1 MISWT
6 IPRRIAAAFCLLV
19 LVNLLLGAIALWRVN
34 DLAQAIN
41 GRNGLATNTL
51 PSVSTLNQ
59 VRYFNN
65 LLRRLAQRSLEFAPG
80 SEQFAE
86 EQRKLDEARAEGEKL
101 CTRYQDLIADK
112 EDGRLFDIAMKSRD
126 ELIGKVDELKDLAV
140 SDPEKAKG
148 FLLTAVDPALEK
160 AVKAFDASAE
170 YNKSLA
176 AATVTDAEQR
186 IRASYWLVLGGLATS
201 LFLGSLLGWLIGGSV
216 RRALGGAALSLENG
230 ARQTAVAAGQL
241 AAASQSL
248 AAGASEQG
256 ASVTETSAALEEM
269 SAMIRSTAGNA
280 EKAKAFAG
288 QARSAAETGA
298 RTMGEMSAAMRAIEA
313 SSADVAKIVKNIDEI
328 AFQTNILALNAA
340 VEAARAGEAGAG
352 FAVVADEVRS
362 LAQRSAAAAKETA
375 TRIEAA
381 IANSRQGSAS
391 CGRVG
396 ESLDEI
402 MDRVKSADALVAEIA
417 TAAREQAQGID
428 QVGLAM
434 TQMDKVTRDTAATAS
449 ESAGAAEELSGQA
462 SGLEDTVRFLQSLVV
477 AGGGHAAPPAV
488 ARRPPAAAP
497 RRPTVPAR
505 NLAAPRPGAIPHIPM
520 PAEGKGEGDH
530 EDRHFTEF

>member
-6 IPRRIAAAFCLLV
+6 IPRRIAACFTALV
-19 LVNLLLGAIALWRVN
+19 LVNLLLGAIALWRIN
-34 DLAQAIN
+34 GLANAIN
-41 GRNGLATNTL
+41 GPRGLATNTL

-59 VRYFNN
+59 IRYYSVTS
-65 LLRRLAQRSLEFAPG
+65 RRLAQRSLEYTAG
-80 SEQFAE
+80 SEEFLRE
-86 EQRKLDEARAEGEKL
+86 RAELKRARDDGDKL
-101 CTRYQDLIADK
+101 CKDYEAFITDE
-112 EDGRLFDIAMKSRD
+112 EDRRLFAAARKVRD
-126 ELIGKVDELKDLAV
+126 ELFTKIDDMQSAV
-140 SDPEKAKG
+140 VTDADKAKDM
-148 FLLTAVDPALEK
+148 LLREVDPALERT
-160 AVKAFDASAE
+160 VKAFDETTA
-170 YNKSLA
+170 YNRKLA
-176 AATVTDAEQR
+176 NDTIANADRVVRT
-186 IRASYWLVLGGLATS
+186 SYWLVFGGLATS
-201 LFLGSLLGWLIGGSV
+201 LFLGSLLGWLVSGGV
-216 RRALGGAALSLENG
+216 RRALGGAAMSLENG

-248 AAGASEQG
+248 AAGASQQG

-280 EKAKAFAG
+280 EKAKGFAG

-298 RTMGEMSAAMRAIEA
+298 RTMAEMSAAMRAIEA

-328 AFQTNILALNAA
+328 AIQTNILALNAA

-396 ESLDEI
+396 ESLEEI

-434 TQMDKVTRDTAATAS
+434 TQMDKVTRDTAATAT

-477 AGGGHAAPPAV
+477 AGAERAAPPLAV
-488 ARRPPAAAP
+488 RRPPASAP
-497 RRPTVPAR
+497 PRPTAR
-505 NLAAPRPGAIPHIPM
+505 PRALPVPRPSAMPRIPM
-520 PAEGKGEGDH
+520 PAEGKGDGDQ

>member
-6 IPRRIAAAFCLLV
+6 IPRRIAACFTALV
-19 LVNLLLGAIALWRVN
+19 LVNLLLGAIALWRIN

-51 PSVSTLNQ
+51 PSVITLNQ
-59 VRYFNN
+59 IRYCNS

-80 SEQFAE
+80 SEAFAR
-86 EQRKLDEARAEGEKL
+86 EQAALDKVRADADKL
-101 CTRYQDLIADK
+101 CTDYEKLISNE
-112 EDGRLFDIAMKSRD
+112 EDGRLFRAARESRD
-126 ELIGKVDELKDLAV
+126 KLISKIEELKALAV
-140 SDPEKAKG
+140 SDPDKAKT
-148 FLLTAVDPALEK
+148 FLLNDIDPALER
-160 AVKAFDASAE
+160 AVEAFNKTAD

-176 AATVTDAEQR
+176 DATVTDAEQR
-186 IRASYWLVLGGLATS
+186 VRASYWLVLGGLATS
-201 LFLGSLLGWLIGGSV
+201 LFLGSLLGWLIGGGV
-216 RRALGGAALSLENG
+216 RQALGGAALSLENG

-248 AAGASEQG
+248 AAGASQQG

-434 TQMDKVTRDTAATAS
+434 TQMDKVTRDTAATAT

-477 AGGGHAAPPAV
+477 AGAERAAPPSAV
-488 ARRPPAAAP
+488 RRPPASAP
-497 RRPTVPAR
+497 PRPTAR
-505 NLAAPRPGAIPHIPM
+505 PRALPVPRPSAMPRIPM
-520 PAEGKGEGDH
+520 PAEVKGDGDQ

>member
-1 MISWT
+1 RLADET
-6 IPRRIAAAFCLLV
+6 VANAGRRI
-19 LVNLLLGAIALWRVN
+19 R
-34 DLAQAIN
+34 
-41 GRNGLATNTL
+41 
-51 PSVSTLNQ
+51 
-59 VRYFNN
+59 
-65 LLRRLAQRSLEFAPG
+65 E
-80 SEQFAE
+80 
-86 EQRKLDEARAEGEKL
+86 
-101 CTRYQDLIADK
+101 
-112 EDGRLFDIAMKSRD
+112 
-126 ELIGKVDELKDLAV
+126 
-140 SDPEKAKG
+140 
-148 FLLTAVDPALEK
+148 
-160 AVKAFDASAE
+160 
-170 YNKSLA
+170 
-176 AATVTDAEQR
+176 
-186 IRASYWLVLGGLATS
+186 SYWMVLGGLATS
-201 LFLGSLLGWLIGGSV
+201 LFVGSLLGWLIGGGV
-216 RRALGGAALSLENG
+216 RRALGGAALSLETG

-298 RTMGEMSAAMRAIEA
+298 RTMGEMNAAMRAIEA
-313 SSADVAKIVKNIDEI
+313 SSADVAKIVKNIEEI

-449 ESAGAAEELSGQA
+449 ESAGAAEELTSQA

-477 AGGGHAAPPAV
+477 AGGGRAALPAV
-488 ARRPPAAAP
+488 SRRAPVAAP
-497 RRPTVPAR
+497 RRPTVPPR
-505 NLAAPRPGAIPHIPM
+505 NLTAPRPGAIPHIPM